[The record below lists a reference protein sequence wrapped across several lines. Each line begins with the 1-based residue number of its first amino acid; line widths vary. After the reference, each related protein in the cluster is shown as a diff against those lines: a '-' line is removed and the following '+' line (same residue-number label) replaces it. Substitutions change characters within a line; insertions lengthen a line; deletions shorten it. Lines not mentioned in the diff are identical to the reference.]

1 MSNALGEKYRV
12 TVFGQS
18 HSPMI
23 GGVIEG
29 LPAGVAP
36 DMDFIRAFMARRA
49 PGSREAVQSGL
60 STARRESDAPEIVAG
75 LNEWGRTCG
84 APLTFLIRNA
94 DQRSRDYASLRDV
107 PRPGHAD
114 YTAHVKF
121 GGEND
126 IRGGGQFSGRLT
138 APLCFAG
145 ALALQQLDAMGI
157 RIRARIQSI
166 AGIED
171 APVDLARPDLDAI
184 AASGLPC
191 IDPEAAARMTEAAQR
206 AREAGD
212 SVGGIVECFATGVP
226 AGLGDPMFD
235 GVENR
240 LARALFGI
248 PAVRG
253 VAFGLGFEAARL
265 TGSAHNDAFRMEGG
279 RVITETNR
287 HGGVLGGITSG
298 MPLAVRVAFKP
309 TPSIARAQR
318 SVSLSQGAD
327 APLAIQ
333 GRHDPCIVLR
343 AVPVVEA
350 AVACVVYDMAL
361 EGGMAQ
367 G

>member
-1 MSNALGEKYRV
+1 MSNLLGDSYRLM
-12 TVFGQS
+12 VFGQS

-29 LPAGVAP
+29 VPAGVKP
-36 DMDFIRAFMARRA
+36 DMDFIQAFMARRA
-49 PGSREAVQSGL
+49 PGGAL
-60 STARRESDAPEIVAG
+60 STARREADAPEIISG

-94 DQRSRDYASLRDV
+94 DHHSADYSNLRDV

-114 YTAHVKF
+114 YTAAVKF

-145 ALALQQLDAMGI
+145 ALAMQLLQEKGV
-157 RIRARIQSI
+157 RVKARVMRV
-166 AGIED
+166 AGIQD
-171 APVDLARPDLDAI
+171 APVDLANPELDAI
-184 AASGLPC
+184 SDGVLPC
-191 IDPEAAARMTEAAQR
+191 VDPDAAAHMAEAIEAARSD
-206 AREAGD
+206 GD
-212 SVGGIVECFATGVP
+212 SVGGVVECFATGVP
-226 AGLGDPMFD
+226 AGLGEPMFD

-253 VAFGLGFEAARL
+253 VAFGLGFEAAELR
-265 TGSAHNDAFRMEGG
+265 GSQHNDAFHMDGG
-279 RVITETNR
+279 RIVTDTNR

-298 MPLAVRVAFKP
+298 MPIAVRVAFKP
-309 TPSIARAQR
+309 TPSIALEQQ
-318 SVSLSQGAD
+318 SVSLSRRED
-327 APLAIQ
+327 APLHIR
-333 GRHDPCIVLR
+333 GRHDPCVVPR

-350 AVACVVYDMAL
+350 VVACVLYDM
-361 EGGMAQ
+361 MA
-367 G
+367 